1 MAIRNKRMALVCA
14 GLAMCNVL
22 VAVAAQAQDVSFEE
36 AQNFGAGNGPL
47 SVAVGDFNGDG
58 LPDLAVANALSQDV
72 SVLLGNGDG
81 TFQVAQNFAAGFGP
95 CSVAVGDFNRD
106 GWQDLVVAYRGSV
119 RTFVPGGVSVLL
131 GNGDGSFQ
139 AALNF
144 AVGSL
149 STSVAVGEFNG
160 DKVLDLAVA
169 NADSNDVLV
178 LLGNGDGSFQTARNF
193 AAWNSP
199 YSVAVGDFNRD
210 GWQDLAVAIYP
221 ANVSVLLGNGDGSFL
236 AAQIFGAGNGAVSV
250 GVGDFNGDGL
260 PDLAVPNNRSANV
273 SVLINNTPQ

>member
-14 GLAMCNVL
+14 GLATCNVL
-22 VAVAAQAQDVSFEE
+22 VAVAAQPQDVSFEE

-47 SVAVGDFNGDG
+47 SVAVGDFNRDG
-58 LPDLAVANALSQDV
+58 VQDLA
-72 SVLLGNGDG
+72 
-81 TFQVAQNFAAGFGP
+81 
-95 CSVAVGDFNRD
+95 
-106 GWQDLVVAYRGSV
+106 VAYRGSV
-119 RTFVPGGVSVLL
+119 RPFVPGGVSVLL

-178 LLGNGDGSFQTARNF
+178 LLGNGDGSF
-193 AAWNSP
+193 
-199 YSVAVGDFNRD
+199 
-210 GWQDLAVAIYP
+210 
-221 ANVSVLLGNGDGSFL
+221 L
-236 AAQIFGAGNGAVSV
+236 AAQIFGAGNGTVSV

-260 PDLAVPNNRSANV
+260 PDLAVPNNRSDNV